1 MTTKA
6 SGIKKAGDYSPSLLA
21 LTDYFSQFSIDAKS
35 GDSLAFLNLCCTHH
49 HDSGSHCAREKIVM
63 GRQKKNYG
71 KVIDCRTTNKQHNNP
86 SHK

>member
-35 GDSLAFLNLCCTHH
+35 GDSLAFFKLMLH
-49 HDSGSHCAREKIVM
+49 SSSR
-63 GRQKKNYG
+63 
-71 KVIDCRTTNKQHNNP
+71 
-86 SHK
+86 